1 MEHLLILASTNTAC
15 VSISAFASLVCVPN
29 LKHLYRIELDKT
41 CFAQDAAYYDSKDLA
56 KRTNS
61 NKILRDRAHEI
72 TRNYNY
78 DGYQR
83 ALACVGYKFLDQKT
97 ESAIGLN

>member
-1 MEHLLILASTNTAC
+1 M
-15 VSISAFASLVCVPN
+15 
-29 LKHLYRIELDKT
+29 YRIELDKT
-41 CFAQDAAYYDSKDLA
+41 CFAQDAAYYDSKDLP
-56 KRTNS
+56 KRTIS